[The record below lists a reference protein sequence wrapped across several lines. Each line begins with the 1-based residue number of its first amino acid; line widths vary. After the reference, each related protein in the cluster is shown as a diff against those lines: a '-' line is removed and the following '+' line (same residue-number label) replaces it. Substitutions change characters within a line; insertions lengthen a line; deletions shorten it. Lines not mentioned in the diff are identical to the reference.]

1 MPSTLLT
8 CNSVARY
15 NAAHTTSRL
24 AFRISFSTQASSGID
39 DTSAA
44 LNQLRDVIS
53 AYGGLPTQQETER
66 LVDAMR
72 AKRSKLQGDDKRWNG
87 ITEEAYNRLMR
98 VADPWRVVELQPKL
112 AQAIYTFPLAYV
124 ALLAVQ
130 QFVPK
135 FFNVAYGVG
144 AAFVLLPLFLQ
155 IVLG

>member
-1 MPSTLLT
+1 ML
-8 CNSVARY
+8 
-15 NAAHTTSRL
+15 HTTSRP

-87 ITEEAYNRLMR
+87 ITEEAYNGLMR

>member
-1 MPSTLLT
+1 MI
-8 CNSVARY
+8 
-15 NAAHTTSRL
+15 

-87 ITEEAYNRLMR
+87 ITEEAYNGLMR
-98 VADPWRVVELQPKL
+98 VADPWRVVELEPKL
-112 AQAIYTFPLAYV
+112 KGAIYTFPPVYLV
-124 ALLAVQ
+124 LLAVQ
-130 QFVPK
+130 QLLPK
-135 FFNVAYGVG
+135 FFQPAYGLG
-144 AAFVLLPLFLQ
+144 VLLVIGPLFFQ